1 MEKSQFSEHQII
13 TILKSV
19 ETGRTAKDV
28 CREHGISNATFYAWK
43 SKFGGMEAADIKRTR
58 DLEHENARLKQMYAE
73 LSGKSGLAGCDRKKA
88 LKPAEKREVVL
99 FVQEEH
105 GLSVSRVC
113 TALRMSRSVFV
124 YKPTPRDDTPVVTAL
139 LEMPNAIH
147 DINSP
152 ITLSCCIVKGIHG
165 TINTSTGFIGN
176 CS

>member
-73 LSGKSGLAGCDRKKA
+73 FSGKSGLAGCDRKKA

-99 FVQEEH
+99 FVHEAWAFRQQGMYGIAHE
-105 GLSVSRVC
+105 SKRVC
-113 TALRMSRSVFV
+113 LQT
-124 YKPTPRDDTPVVTAL
+124 
-139 LEMPNAIH
+139 
-147 DINSP
+147 
-152 ITLSCCIVKGIHG
+152 
-165 TINTSTGFIGN
+165 NTS
-176 CS
+176 